1 MVEGRPTQRES
12 PTPPASTYLLLGN
25 QPILGETS
33 SHNPQILDRTLI
45 SLSYSCVIVI
55 VTSIFVY
62 PQSTACSSEFKIAFE
77 KKLF

>member
-12 PTPPASTYLLLGN
+12 PTPPASTYLLLEN
-25 QPILGETS
+25 QPILGETR
-33 SHNPQILDRTLI
+33 SHNPQTLDRTLI
-45 SLSYSCVIVI
+45 SLSNSCVIVI

-62 PQSTACSSEFKIAFE
+62 HQSTVCSSEVKIAFD

>member
-12 PTPPASTYLLLGN
+12 PTPPASTYLLLEN

-33 SHNPQILDRTLI
+33 SHNQQTLDGILI
-45 SLSYSCVIVI
+45 SLSYSSVIVI

-62 PQSTACSSEFKIAFE
+62 HQSTVCSSEVKIAFE

>member
-12 PTPPASTYLLLGN
+12 PTPPASTYLLLEN
-25 QPILGETS
+25 QPILGETC
-33 SHNPQILDRTLI
+33 HNPQTLDRTLI
-45 SLSYSCVIVI
+45 SLNYSCVIVI

-62 PQSTACSSEFKIAFE
+62 PQSTACSSEFKIVFE

>member
-12 PTPPASTYLLLGN
+12 PTPPASTYLLLEN
-25 QPILGETS
+25 QPILGETC
-33 SHNPQILDRTLI
+33 HNPQTLDR
-45 SLSYSCVIVI
+45 
-55 VTSIFVY
+55 TSIFVY